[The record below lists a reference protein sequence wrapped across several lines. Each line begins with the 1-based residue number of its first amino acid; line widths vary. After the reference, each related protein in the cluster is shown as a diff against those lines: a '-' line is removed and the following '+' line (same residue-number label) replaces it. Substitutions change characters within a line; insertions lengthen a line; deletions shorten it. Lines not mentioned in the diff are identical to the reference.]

1 MAKNKEGSFRM
12 VMIFMVLTM
21 LIAFNWDKWIWM
33 KNGIH
38 SVLDPTVG
46 ALLNW
51 ELTLGMLITVLI
63 ISFLTTL
70 VQKYTTDQ
78 DELRKIKK
86 EQKEIQ
92 KQMKE
97 FKKHP
102 EKMMH
107 LQKKQMSL
115 MPKQM
120 KLSMRTIVYTGIPFV
135 LLFRWFSD
143 YFLILSEVTGE
154 PARFFGVLGWFMFY
168 LIGTLVFSSI
178 LKKYMKVV

>member
-1 MAKNKEGSFRM
+1 MAKNKEGSFKI
-12 VMIFMVLTM
+12 VAIFMVITM
-21 LIAFNWDKWIWM
+21 LIAFNWDKWTWM
-33 KNGIH
+33 KEGIH
-38 SVLDPTVG
+38 AALNPTVG

-51 ELTLGMLITVLI
+51 NLTIGMLITVLV
-63 ISFLTTL
+63 ISVLMTI

-78 DELRKIKK
+78 NELRKIKK
-86 EQKEIQ
+86 EQKVLQ

-97 FKKHP
+97 FKEHP

-107 LQKKQMSL
+107 LQKEQMAL

-120 KLSMRTIVYTGIPFV
+120 KLSMRTIIYTGIPFV

-143 YFLILSEVTGE
+143 YFLAISEVTGE
-154 PARFFGVLGWFMFY
+154 PVRFFGFMGWFIFY